1 MTGDSFKDS
10 KQLKTIPEELLPLRR
25 SNQKNSITRKMTMDL
40 DTSKRGYARLG
51 NKNIKKKFNKL
62 GQSQNVKN

>member
-1 MTGDSFKDS
+1 
-10 KQLKTIPEELLPLRR
+10 
-25 SNQKNSITRKMTMDL
+25 MDL